1 MSDLPSLASCLSDK
15 QYLIPVHP
23 NRHNDAASR
32 CQWRDCTF
40 PGTFVRT
47 GDLKRHVKTEHID
60 TQSHK
65 YRGVPPSRDSPELPE
80 CNWKAC
86 TYNKRTFRRL
96 PDLER
101 HVYKT
106 HIEPGM
112 HQCPV
117 VGCEKVYNRRD
128 TLNNH
133 YKRHHDS
140 GGLAGNSPSV

>member
-1 MSDLPSLASCLSDK
+1 MSDLLSSVPCLSD
-15 QYLIPVHP
+15 QHHLIRVHSS
-23 NRHNDAASR
+23 RDDYAESR
-32 CQWRDCTF
+32 CEWRDCTF
-40 PGTFVRT
+40 PGTFART

-65 YRGVPPSRDSPELPE
+65 SRGVHPSRDKPELPE
-80 CNWKAC
+80 CMWKCC

-101 HVYKT
+101 HVNKM

-112 HQCPV
+112 YPCPAD
-117 VGCEKVYNRRD
+117 GCGRVYNRSD

-133 YKRHHDS
+133 YKSNHNSR
-140 GGLAGNSPSV
+140 GLPSHSSSD